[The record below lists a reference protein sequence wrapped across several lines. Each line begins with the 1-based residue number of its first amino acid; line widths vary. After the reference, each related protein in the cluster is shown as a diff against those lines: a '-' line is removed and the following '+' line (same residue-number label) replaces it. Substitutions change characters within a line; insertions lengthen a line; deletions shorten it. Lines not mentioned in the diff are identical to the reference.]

1 MNILHISSGTLKS
14 GANKGA
20 YNLHKN
26 LIKKGV
32 KSIFFSP
39 EKIEKKNYNF
49 NNFKYKF
56 SLFFEKLIKLSYMN
70 KTKNSFTSSYFGINI
85 KDTNEYKKADII
97 HVHNLGKTFV
107 NLNIFKDVNK
117 KFVFSLRDMWF
128 FTGGC
133 HYSLDCKKYIQICNN
148 CPSLNSKFNRD
159 LSYKSQK
166 RKLEIFNNNI
176 YIIAV
181 SYWIKNRFK
190 ESKIGNKKNKY
201 DVSVIENIA
210 NFENFNINKSGKLFN
225 KLKEHTDDIYLA
237 GDDDQAIFAWAG
249 ADVDRF
255 ISQKADQEKVLKY
268 SKRISRAVQ
277 EQSEIPI
284 EKIEGLRKEKDYYPR
299 DYEGECEYIN
309 NLDHVDLTTGRWV
322 ILTRTISR
330 LVSMKKELRERNL
343 YYQTKK
349 EKSFKVRVYNAHI
362 NYNSWCRGKIL
373 DEKEWKDIEE
383 YIGKKMED
391 WEPDLDWFDAFKE
404 VEYEDK
410 EYIKEM
416 MENGEDLDLPA
427 RIFISTIHAFKGGE
441 QDNVILCLDQ
451 PNKIKKAVRKSKSK
465 SDEEHRVWYVGI
477 TRARNNLY
485 KLKSKKKVN
494 AYKL

>member
-225 KLKEHTDDIYLA
+225 KLKKEFGKKTKIIFGATNLETDYKGTSYLINCLQYLDRDKF
-237 GDDDQAIFAWAG
+237 GLIIFGNLWN
-249 ADVDRF
+249 
-255 ISQKADQEKVLKY
+255 K
-268 SKRISRAVQ
+268 
-277 EQSEIPI
+277 SEIKKLGIQTVFLGYI
-284 EKIEGLRKEKDYYPR
+284 EKEKLLN
-299 DYEGECEYIN
+299 E
-309 NLDHVDLTTGRWV
+309 
-322 ILTRTISR
+322 
-330 LVSMKKELRERNL
+330 
-343 YYQTKK
+343 
-349 EKSFKVRVYNAHI
+349 VYN
-362 NYNSWCRGKIL
+362 SG
-373 DEKEWKDIEE
+373 DIFLMTS
-383 YIGKKMED
+383 IQ
-391 WEPDLDWFDAFKE
+391 DAFPKTF
-404 VEYEDK
+404 VEAMFCGLPIVCFEKTSMAFYLK
-410 EYIKEM
+410 NKKNGYIAKYKSSKSLSEGI
-416 MENGEDLDLPA
+416 NW
-427 RIFISTIHAFKGGE
+427 ISET
-441 QDNVILCLDQ
+441 
-451 PNKIKKAVRKSKSK
+451 NKIKLLKKN
-465 SDEEHRVWYVGI
+465 
-477 TRARNNLY
+477 ARNLAIKKFGPTNLTNKHINLY
-485 KLKSKKKVN
+485 KKILKKKN
-494 AYKL
+494 